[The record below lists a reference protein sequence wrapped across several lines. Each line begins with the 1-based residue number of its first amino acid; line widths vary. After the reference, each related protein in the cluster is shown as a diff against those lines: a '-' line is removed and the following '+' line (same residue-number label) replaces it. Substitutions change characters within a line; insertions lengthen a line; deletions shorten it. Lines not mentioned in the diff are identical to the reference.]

1 MSHRG
6 NTTFGIS
13 VMDEARLVSTLDDE
27 QIARLEMALEC
38 YLREETGELRL
49 CSRAQWFQ
57 VSGPAVRP
65 AMVVRP
71 HTPDRSRVLWARQSG
86 ELYDVVVRDEAI
98 RDVGWIVL
106 QHLPKAVAPSGLTGS
121 TVAPATTGQAD
132 RVVFAAFVEP
142 DALTR
147 P

>member
-1 MSHRG
+1 
-6 NTTFGIS
+6 
-13 VMDEARLVSTLDDE
+13 MDEARLVSTLDDE

-71 HTPDRSRVLWARQSG
+71 HTPDRSRVCL
-86 ELYDVVVRDEAI
+86 LYTSPSPRD
-98 RDVGWIVL
+98 R
-106 QHLPKAVAPSGLTGS
+106 TRNRM
-121 TVAPATTGQAD
+121 PASA
-132 RVVFAAFVEP
+132 
-142 DALTR
+142 
-147 P
+147 